1 MAPVRVTMPMGWSG
15 LEDGASGL
23 ERAGDTVGAKKLSS
37 GSFSPDQVSR
47 PHARVY
53 IALGNKL

>member
-1 MAPVRVTMPMGWSG
+1 MEGDQASGFLWARVGG
-15 LEDGASGL
+15 SGL
-23 ERAGDTVGAKKLSS
+23 ERARNRMGAENLSS
-37 GSFSPDQVSR
+37 GPFSPDQVSA